1 MNEILSIIPEDWG
14 TILLAAIG
22 VCAAVA
28 TLVPAPK
35 ENSNTFYKAVY
46 KLLSWCAMNIGNA
59 KNGSTTKNP

>member
-35 ENSNTFYKAVY
+35 ENSNKLYKFVY
-46 KLLSWCAMNIGNA
+46 TVLSWCAMNIGKA
-59 KNGSTTKNP
+59 KNGSVTKNP